1 MRLGLLAAL
10 GAALGLAA
18 LLTAPTPAEAGPGL
32 VVGAAEDDAR
42 ASSLVEAEAKMTL
55 FRIAGFR
62 AVRVTSFWTPGLTS
76 PSEGELGVL
85 ENVATAA
92 SRNGVRLY
100 VTVMHPGSRTTPLTD
115 EARTEFASYAASLA
129 RAVPGVRDVIVGNEP
144 NLNRFWLPQFGLDGS
159 NVAAPAYLALLA
171 QTYDALKDVSPAVK
185 VYGGALSPRGAD
197 RPGTSRPTHSPTK
210 FIQDLGIAYR
220 ASARDRPVMDAFA
233 IHPYADNSSQPPTFA
248 HPLTTTI
255 GVADYDKL
263 VALLS
268 EAFDETAQG
277 GSDLPILYGEFGVE
291 SQIPAGKA
299 ALYTGAE
306 PAATRPVVEDTQA
319 AFYEQAL
326 ALAFCQPN
334 VAGMLVFHSR
344 DERALAGW
352 QSGVY
357 YVDGTAKSSLSRVT
371 EALDRTTG
379 GSITRCPGVQL
390 VVRPTYLRFG
400 TRSAAKR
407 GAFRV
412 SLRCNL
418 DCVYQVRLERVP
430 TRSTKLVRR
439 GRAKVGELVQV
450 DLGSRRL
457 APGEYRYTLR
467 LVHPV
472 NPAPATRLAG
482 PPFLLP

>member
-1 MRLGLLAAL
+1 MRLGLLAVL
-10 GAALGLAA
+10 GAVLGLAA
-18 LLTAPTPAEAGPGL
+18 ALHAPGTAEAGPGL
-32 VVGAAEDDAR
+32 VVGAVEDDVR
-42 ASSLVEAEAKMTL
+42 ASTLVEAETRMML
-55 FRIAGFR
+55 FRVSGFR
-62 AVRVTSFWTPGLTS
+62 AVRIESFWTPGLTS

-115 EARTEFASYAASLA
+115 EARSQFAAYAASLV
-129 RAVPGVRDVIVGNEP
+129 RAVPSVRDVIVGNEP

-159 NVAAPAYLALLA
+159 NAASPAYLALLA
-171 QTYDALKDVSPAVK
+171 QTYDALKAVSPDVT
-185 VYGGALSPRGAD
+185 VYGGAVSPRGAD
-197 RPGTSRPTHSPTK
+197 NPSGSRPTHSPTA
-210 FIQDLGIAYR
+210 FIRDMGVAYR
-220 ASARDRPVMDAFA
+220 ASGRDRPVMDAFA
-233 IHPYADNSSQPPTFA
+233 IHVYSDNSSVPPTFA
-248 HPLTTTI
+248 HPKNTSI

-263 VALLS
+263 LGLLS
-268 EAFDETAQG
+268 AAFDGTAQP
-277 GSDLPILYGEFGVE
+277 GSELPILYGEFGVE
-291 SQIPAGKA
+291 SQIPENKAG
-299 ALYTGAE
+299 LYAGAE
-306 PAATRPVVEDTQA
+306 PATTHPVPEETQA
-319 AFYEQAL
+319 TFYEQAL
-326 ALAFCQPN
+326 AMAFCQPN
-334 VAGMLVFHSR
+334 VAGLLLFHSR
-344 DERALAGW
+344 DERARAGW

-357 YVDGTAKSSLSRVT
+357 YVDGTPKSSLPRVT

-412 SLRCNL
+412 SLTCNF

-439 GRAKVGELVQV
+439 GRAEVGELVQV

-482 PPFLLP
+482 PPFTLP